1 MRFYHAR
8 AISRAVNIYC
18 ISPRNIVKALGHQSW
33 KPGKR
38 IHVDGMALSGST
50 VNYSIRKGVNKTAN
64 LTAKHGPPKK
74 HKIPRYHH
82 RTRTSGTR
90 QRSPHISDNCASRCG
105 GPPWDSAWR
114 IAFALFNR
122 DLLTDSK

>member
-1 MRFYHAR
+1 M
-8 AISRAVNIYC
+8 NIYC

-74 HKIPRYHH
+74 HKKPRYHH

-90 QRSPHISDNCASRCG
+90 QRSPHPSDNFASRCG
-105 GPPWDSAWR
+105 GAPLGQR
-114 IAFALFNR
+114 VGIAFALFNR
-122 DLLTDSK
+122 DLLTDLK